1 MPIYKTITVDEHTKA
16 LIWKIEEPVEVL
28 EQGIE
33 LTKTSLKRFNS
44 MSSEIHRQ
52 GFLSVRHLLAKFG
65 YSDIDVRYDT
75 NGKPHLNDGK
85 LISIT
90 HSFEF
95 SAVIIS
101 SKKVGIDIEK
111 QREKIT
117 RIAPKFTPI
126 EEYKSLGE
134 DDLIRKLTMVWGA
147 KESLYKLYGKKGIGF
162 LKDIYVKDFDFK
174 NYTTRAEVYQGELTT
189 SYKLNFLEFEG
200 YTCVYAIA
208 L

>member
-28 EQGIE
+28 QHGIE
-33 LTKTSLKRFNS
+33 LTEKSSKRFSS

-65 YSDIDVRYDT
+65 YSDIDVSYDT

-162 LKDIYVKDFDFK
+162 LNDIFVKDFDFE
-174 NYTTRAEVYQGELTT
+174 NYTTYAEVYQGELTT